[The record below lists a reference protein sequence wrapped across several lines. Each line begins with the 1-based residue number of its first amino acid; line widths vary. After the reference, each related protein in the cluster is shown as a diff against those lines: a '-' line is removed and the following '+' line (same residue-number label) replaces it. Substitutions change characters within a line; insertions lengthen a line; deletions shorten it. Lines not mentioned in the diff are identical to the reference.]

1 MLPLVVA
8 LAAVAVACIV
18 FMLTFATVK
27 KWFQQNQKITNP
39 DAVNVL
45 LKQRLKSGKYKT
57 IGCVFDTK
65 TENTPSATA
74 WQSDKLDE
82 KLEQLERVSVL
93 RDLN

>member
-8 LAAVAVACIV
+8 LAAVAVACVV

-45 LKQRLKSGKYKT
+45 LKQRLKSGEYKT
-57 IGCVFDTK
+57 IGGVFDTK
-65 TENTPSATA
+65 TENILTATA
-74 WQSDKLDE
+74 WQSKKLDE
-82 KLEQLERVSVL
+82 NLEQLERVSVL
-93 RDLN
+93 RNLN